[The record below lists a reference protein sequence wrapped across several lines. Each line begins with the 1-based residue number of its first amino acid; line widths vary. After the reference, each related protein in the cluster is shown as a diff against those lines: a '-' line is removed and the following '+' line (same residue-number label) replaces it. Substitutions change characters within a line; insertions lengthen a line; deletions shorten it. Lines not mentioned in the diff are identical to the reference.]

1 MPLEQIFLAIIAV
14 INIFAFFVMAND
26 KRKSIHDNNPER
38 TPEGVIFFLAAA
50 GGGLGIYAAMILLR
64 HKTRKWY
71 FQIGIPL
78 LILQN
83 TAVAYVILQFL
94 NKKAHLTHCDVW

>member
-1 MPLEQIFLAIIAV
+1 MLHYVLIGIFVTVNVLT
-14 INIFAFFVMAND
+14 FVVVALD
-26 KRKSIHDNNPER
+26 KRHSLRRNSATR
-38 TPEGVIFFLAAA
+38 TPEGIIFFLAAA
-50 GGGLGIYAAMILLR
+50 LGAAGVYAGMLLLR

-83 TAVAYVILQFL
+83 LATMYLALQIIFTGSL
-94 NKKAHLTHCDVW
+94 Y